1 MVVVYVADTPQQR
14 EIGTVL
20 TLSLVQ
26 TTAVHFDL
34 SNRSDDLN
42 VELGN
47 LTLVEVSHH
56 AFKSLALNH
65 EQEHERDSSALQA
78 ILQTPRLMLI
88 NAIRPSPR

>member
-47 LTLVEVSHH
+47 LTVVEVSHN
-56 AFKSLALNH
+56 AVKTLSFS
-65 EQEHERDSSALQA
+65 DDSALAA
-78 ILQTPRLMLI
+78 ILQTQRLVLV